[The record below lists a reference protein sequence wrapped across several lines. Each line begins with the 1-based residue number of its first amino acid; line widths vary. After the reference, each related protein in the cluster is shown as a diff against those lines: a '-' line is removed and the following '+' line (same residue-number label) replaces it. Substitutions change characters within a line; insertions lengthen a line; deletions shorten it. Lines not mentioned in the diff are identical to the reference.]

1 MLCVVLA
8 AAGWPAGG
16 GTIADGTRIES
27 CHGRTVRLRSYAATG
42 TANDVRPGAFAV
54 TAALPRPRA
63 RARTIEAGG
72 LPPPRAPTV

>member
-1 MLCVVLA
+1 
-8 AAGWPAGG
+8 
-16 GTIADGTRIES
+16 
-27 CHGRTVRLRSYAATG
+27 VRLRSYAATG